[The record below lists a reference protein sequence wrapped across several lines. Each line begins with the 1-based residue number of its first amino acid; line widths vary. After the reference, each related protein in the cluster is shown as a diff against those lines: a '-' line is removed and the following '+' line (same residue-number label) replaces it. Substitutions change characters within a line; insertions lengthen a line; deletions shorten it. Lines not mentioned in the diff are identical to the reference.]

1 MTTSHGSSAHTIVM
15 DARGGLVAGCSRMVR
30 DDVEFDGDEFGGFVD
45 GLYDTSHEIA
55 GSGLNPMYGFTVV
68 HTTLG
73 SSSPWGSGVV
83 EYGEPVWMTGGGVDT
98 PGEEGRDD
106 WEKVGEGVEGEGEK
120 TWSLSAKRT

>member
-1 MTTSHGSSAHTIVM
+1 M
-15 DARGGLVAGCSRMVR
+15 AGCSRMVR

-83 EYGEPVWMTGGGVDT
+83 EYGESQCG
-98 PGEEGRDD
+98 
-106 WEKVGEGVEGEGEK
+106 
-120 TWSLSAKRT
+120 